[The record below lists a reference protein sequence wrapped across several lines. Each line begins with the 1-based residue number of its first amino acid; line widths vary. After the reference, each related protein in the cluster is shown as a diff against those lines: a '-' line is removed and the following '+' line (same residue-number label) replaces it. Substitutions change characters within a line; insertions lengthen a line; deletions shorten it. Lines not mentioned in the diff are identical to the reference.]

1 MSIIDIIEDTSITLE
16 KVQVGD
22 FIYDKTIEQ
31 LLLKIDKGT
40 YATVRD
46 SSDNK
51 EARLYFDD
59 EIDED
64 DTYTTDVKLTVILK
78 DDIKYKKKNE
88 V

>member
-22 FIYDKTIEQ
+22 FIYDKTIER
-31 LLLKIDKGT
+31 LLLKIDNGT
-40 YATVRD
+40 YITVRD
-46 SSDNK
+46 SSNR
-51 EARLYFDD
+51 EVRTYFDD

-78 DDIKYKKKNE
+78 DDIKYKKG
-88 V
+88 

>member
-22 FIYDKTIEQ
+22 FIYDKTIER
-31 LLLKIDKGT
+31 LLLKIDNGT
-40 YATVRD
+40 YITVRD
-46 SSDNK
+46 SSNR
-51 EARLYFDD
+51 EVRTYFDY